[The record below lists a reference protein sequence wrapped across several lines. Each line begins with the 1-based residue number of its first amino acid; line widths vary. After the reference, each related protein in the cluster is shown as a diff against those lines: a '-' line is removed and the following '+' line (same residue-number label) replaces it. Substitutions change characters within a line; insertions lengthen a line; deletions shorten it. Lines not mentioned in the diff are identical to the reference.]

1 VSEPRSF
8 IISGAGIGGLV
19 AAIVLARAGCRVTV
33 IEKAGEL
40 QEVGAGVQLSPNVT
54 RLLIELGAGEALEKR
69 VFAPDGI
76 RIFSVISGGE
86 IATVPLGGTAAARYG
101 GPFWTVHR
109 ADLHGVLA
117 DIARKT
123 DGIRIELDA
132 ELRAASTHPG
142 GLTANVAVSGVE
154 RTLDAAGLIGADGV
168 HSAVRTRLL
177 DGPVARYTGKM
188 AFRAVIP
195 IGETPMDLRRVGGLW
210 LAPRAHLVHYPVR
223 AGKELNI
230 VAIVDG
236 SWQDESWSAPAVREE
251 VLAQFS
257 TLPGSDWPEVAR
269 ALVAAPPTWTKWAL
283 RGVDP
288 RFEWTGGVVTLI
300 GDAAHAMLP
309 FAAQGACMAIE
320 DAVVLAKHLGGLGD
334 DGDVGAAMRAY
345 EAERKARVSRVWNL
359 SATNGRGYH
368 MGPALGR
375 ARDVV
380 LRAAGG
386 ARILGRQAWIY
397 DWRPT

>member
-1 VSEPRSF
+1 MPDPRS
-8 IISGAGIGGLV
+8 ILIAGAGIGGLT
-19 AAIVLARAGCRVTV
+19 AALALARAGFQVTV
-33 IEKAGEL
+33 LERASAL
-40 QEVGAGVQLSPNVT
+40 QEVGAGVQLSPNAT
-54 RLLIELGAGEALEKR
+54 RLLIDLGAGPALEKR

-76 RIFSVISGGE
+76 RIFSVLAGGE
-86 IATVPLGGTAAARYG
+86 LTTVPLGGTAAERYG

-117 DIARKT
+117 EMALQNPN
-123 DGIRIELDA
+123 IRLELDA
-132 ELRAASTHPG
+132 ELRAAATHPG
-142 GLTANVAVSGVE
+142 GLTAHVAVSGVE

-223 AGKELNI
+223 AGRELNI

-236 SWQDESWSAPAVREE
+236 SWQDESWSAPALREE

-257 TLPGSDWPEVAR
+257 SLPGSDWPEVAR
-269 ALVAAPPTWTKWAL
+269 ALVAAPASWTKWAL

-309 FAAQGACMAIE
+309 FSAQGACMAIE
-320 DAVVLAKHLGGLGD
+320 DAIVIARHLAATS
-334 DGDVGAAMRAY
+334 DVAAAMRGY
-345 EAERKARVSRVWNL
+345 EAERKARVASVVAL

-368 MGPALGR
+368 MGPAFGR
-375 ARDVV
+375 MRDVV
-380 LRAAGG
+380 LKAAGG

>member
-1 VSEPRSF
+1 MVVPEPRS
-8 IISGAGIGGLV
+8 IIVAGAGIGGLT
-19 AAIVLARAGCRVTV
+19 AALALARAGFQVTV
-33 IEKAGEL
+33 LERASAL
-40 QEVGAGVQLSPNVT
+40 QEVGAGVQLSPNAT
-54 RLLIELGAGEALEKR
+54 RLLIDLGAGPALEKR

-76 RIFSVISGGE
+76 RIFSVLAGGE
-86 IATVPLGGTAAARYG
+86 LTMVPLGGTAAERYG

-117 DIARKT
+117 EMALKSPN
-123 DGIRIELDA
+123 IRLELDA
-132 ELRAASTHPG
+132 ELRAAATHPG
-142 GLTANVAVSGVE
+142 GLTAHVAVSGVE

-188 AFRAVIP
+188 AYRAVIP

-223 AGKELNI
+223 AGRELNI

-236 SWQDESWSAPAVREE
+236 SWQDESWSAPALREE

-269 ALVAAPPTWTKWAL
+269 ALVAAPASWTKWAL

-309 FAAQGACMAIE
+309 FSAQGACMAIE
-320 DAVVLAKHLGGLGD
+320 DAIVIARHLAATP
-334 DGDVGAAMRAY
+334 DVAAAMRGY
-345 EAERKARVSRVWNL
+345 EAERKARVAAVVAL
-359 SATNGRGYH
+359 STTNGRGYH
-368 MGPALGR
+368 MRPAFGR
-375 ARDVV
+375 MRDVV

>member
-1 VSEPRSF
+1 MPEPRS
-8 IISGAGIGGLV
+8 IIVAGAGIGGLT
-19 AAIVLARAGCRVTV
+19 AALALARAGFQVTV
-33 IEKAGEL
+33 LERASAL
-40 QEVGAGVQLSPNVT
+40 QEVGAGVQLSPNAT
-54 RLLIELGAGEALEKR
+54 RLLIDLGAGPALEKR

-76 RIFSVISGGE
+76 RIFSVLAGGE
-86 IATVPLGGTAAARYG
+86 LTTVPLGSTAAERYG

-117 DIARKT
+117 EMALKSPN
-123 DGIRIELDA
+123 IRLELDA
-132 ELRAASTHPG
+132 ELRAAATHPG
-142 GLTANVAVSGVE
+142 GLTAHVAVSGVE

-188 AFRAVIP
+188 AYRAVIP

-223 AGKELNI
+223 AGRELNI

-236 SWQDESWSAPAVREE
+236 SWQDESWSAPALREE

-269 ALVAAPPTWTKWAL
+269 ALVAAPASWTKWAL

-309 FAAQGACMAIE
+309 FSAQGACMAIE
-320 DAVVLAKHLGGLGD
+320 DAIVIAQHLAATP
-334 DGDVGAAMRAY
+334 DVAAAMRGY
-345 EAERKARVSRVWNL
+345 EAERKARVAAVVAL

-368 MGPALGR
+368 MGPAFGR
-375 ARDVV
+375 MRDVV

>member
-1 VSEPRSF
+1 MPEPRSF
-8 IISGAGIGGLV
+8 IIAGAGIGGLT
-19 AAIVLARAGCRVTV
+19 AALSLARAGLQVTV
-33 IEKAGEL
+33 LERASAL
-40 QEVGAGVQLSPNVT
+40 QEVGAGVQLSPNAT
-54 RLLIELGAGEALEKR
+54 RLLLDLGAGPGLEKR

-76 RIFSVISGGE
+76 RIFSVLSGGE
-86 IATVPLGGTAAARYG
+86 LTTVPLGGTAAERYG

-117 DIARKT
+117 ELAMKSPN
-123 DGIRIELDA
+123 IRLELDA
-132 ELRAASTHPG
+132 ELRAAATHPG
-142 GLTANVAVSGVE
+142 GLTAHVAVSGEE

-210 LAPRAHLVHYPVR
+210 LAPKAHLVHYPVR
-223 AGKELNI
+223 AGRELNI

-269 ALVAAPPTWTKWAL
+269 ALVAAPAAWTKWAL

-309 FAAQGACMAIE
+309 FSAQGACMAIE
-320 DAVVLAKHLGGLGD
+320 DAVVLARHLVATD
-334 DGDVGAAMRAY
+334 DVAAAMRGY
-345 EAERKARVSRVWNL
+345 EVERKARVAAVCAL

-368 MGPALGR
+368 MGPAFGR
-375 ARDVV
+375 MRDIV

>member
-1 VSEPRSF
+1 MSEPRSF
-8 IISGAGIGGLV
+8 IVAGAGIGGLT
-19 AAIVLARAGCRVTV
+19 AALALAEAGFRVTV
-33 IEKAGEL
+33 LERAGEL
-40 QEVGAGVQLSPNVT
+40 QEVGAGVQLSPNAT
-54 RLLIELGAGEALEKR
+54 RILMRLGAGPGLERR
-69 VFAPDGI
+69 VFAPDAI
-76 RIFSVISGGE
+76 RIFSVFSGGE
-86 IATVPLGGTAAARYG
+86 VTSVPLGVTAAERYG
-101 GPFWTVHR
+101 GPFWTIHR

-117 DIARKT
+117 ELAGRNPN
-123 DGIRIELDA
+123 IRLELDA
-132 ELRAASTHPG
+132 ELRAAATHPG
-142 GLTANVAVSGVE
+142 GLTAHVAVSGVE

-223 AGKELNI
+223 AGRDLNL

-236 SWQDESWSAPAVREE
+236 AWQDESWSAPALREE

-257 TLPGSDWPEVAR
+257 TLPGSGWPEVAR
-269 ALVAAPPTWTKWAL
+269 ALVAAPASWTKWAL

-288 RFEWTGGVVTLI
+288 RFQWTGGVVTLI

-320 DAVVLAKHLGGLGD
+320 DAAVLAKHLAD
-334 DGDVGAAMRAY
+334 IEDVGAAMRSY
-345 EAERKARVSRVWNL
+345 EAARRPRVNAVWNL
-359 SATNGRGYH
+359 AQLNGRGYH
-368 MGPALGR
+368 LGPAFGR
-375 ARDVV
+375 MRDLV
-380 LRAAGG
+380 LRTAGG
-386 ARILGRQAWIY
+386 ARVLARQAWIY
-397 DWRPT
+397 DWRMPE